1 MMLRRPVF
9 IICIAASVA
18 MTGGIIASVVMS
30 GDATP
35 ARDKDSA
42 RVLPPAAATAPPPG
56 SPVAALLLERFSAT
70 RERPLFSPT
79 RRPPPP
85 PPAPVVG
92 APPPPPA
99 PPKVTLL
106 GTVMDAGEARA
117 LVNLESANKMLRLRI
132 GDDIEG
138 WKVTHI
144 ETRRLVLSREDR
156 LATFTLFGGQGA
168 GPAQGQPLSALVQ
181 RRRE

>member
-1 MMLRRPVF
+1 MRLQRPVL
-9 IICIAASVA
+9 IICIAAAVA
-18 MTGGIIASVVMS
+18 MTCGIVASVVMS
-30 GDATP
+30 GGANPPREKAPD
-35 ARDKDSA
+35 
-42 RVLPPAAATAPPPG
+42 RVLPPAAAIAPPPG
-56 SPVAALLLERFSAT
+56 SPVAALSLERFSAT

-85 PPAPVVG
+85 PPVPVVSL
-92 APPPPPA
+92 ASPPP

-132 GDDIEG
+132 GDNIEG
-138 WKVTHI
+138 WKVTQI

-156 LATFTLFGGQGA
+156 SAIFTLFSGQGA
-168 GPAQGQPLSALVQ
+168 GPAQGQPLGAFVRQQ
-181 RRRE
+181 RD